1 MDYKLTDFL
10 PTTKKECELRG
21 WDELDVILFS
31 GDAYVDHPS
40 FGPAILGRILEANGY
55 RVAIVPQP
63 DWHGDFRDFKK
74 LGRPRLFFGVSPG
87 AMDSMV
93 NRYTANR
100 RMRSE
105 DAFSPDSRHDM
116 RPDYPSIVYTQILK
130 KLYPDVPVA
139 LGGIEASLRRI
150 SHYDYWKDELRKCI
164 LCDSGA
170 DLILYGMGERS
181 IVELA
186 NALAEGKTMDQIHE
200 MPQVAFYCKEKDI
213 PGGFKEDDIILHSH
227 EECLHNKKG
236 QAENVRH
243 LEEEANKMHAQRM
256 IQETDGKYV
265 VVNPPFPL
273 MTTEELDAAFDLP
286 YTRLPHPKYKG
297 KTIPAYEMIKF
308 SVNLHRG
315 CFGGCS
321 FCTIS
326 AHQGKFVVC
335 RSKESILKEVK
346 KIIEMPDFKGYLS
359 DLGGPSANMYGM
371 HGKNQKACEVC
382 KRPSCVNPQICPNL
396 NTDHSKLLE
405 IYHAVDALP
414 GIKKSF
420 IGSGVRYDLLLHKSK
435 DEKVNQAAREYTR
448 ELITKHVSGRLKV
461 APEHTSPEVLKFMRK
476 PSFDLFY
483 EFKRIFDKINK
494 EEGLNQQI
502 IPYFISS
509 HPGCHEEDMAELAV
523 ITKGLD
529 FHLEQVQDFTPTPMT
544 ISTETWYTG
553 YDPYTLEPVFSAKTQ
568 KEKLAQRMF
577 FFWYKPEERRAIESE
592 LRRIDRADLIDK
604 LYDKKSFG
612 GNHGGGFKGKKTNF
626 DDKAIGSTYDNPGVG
641 RGAKGKRGAGRNAAE
656 PNGGRGRGRN
666 AADRFAPKG
675 YGNVGCYDEE
685 KYLNE
690 GRPLNGKFSRNGHA
704 QQGRGN
710 NTPQG
715 RSNNANA
722 NIRDAVAAA
731 RAELRN
737 QKEQGAGFFKDK
749 KKKSFNPN
757 FDTDNHNRKNRY
769 NSGDKNERGSRD
781 KNERGSGDRNERGSG
796 DRNERG
802 SGRGRGNQGRNEGRG
817 RRK

>member
-10 PTTKKECELRG
+10 PTTKKECDLRG

-40 FGPAILGRILEANGY
+40 FGSAILGRILEANGY

-130 KLYPDVPVA
+130 KLFPDVPVA

-186 NALAEGKTMDQIHE
+186 NAFAKGKTMDEIHE
-200 MPQVAFYCKEKDI
+200 MPQVTFYCKEKDI
-213 PGGFKEDDIILHSH
+213 PGGFKDDDIILHSH

-256 IQETDGKYV
+256 IQEVDGKYV

-346 KIIEMPDFKGYLS
+346 KIIAMPDFKGYLS

-592 LRRIDRADLIDK
+592 LRRIGRSDLIAK
-604 LYDKKSFG
+604 LYDKRDMKSG
-612 GNHGGGFKGKKTNF
+612 HPSARF
-626 DDKAIGSTYDNPGVG
+626 DAKAIGSTYDNPGVG
-641 RGAKGKRGAGRNAAE
+641 RGARGKNRQGNSSYSPNSGRN
-656 PNGGRGRGRN
+656 GRN
-666 AADRFAPKG
+666 QSYQPKG
-675 YGNVGCYDEE
+675 YGNVGCYDED
-685 KYLNE
+685 KYLNN
-690 GRPLNGKFSRNGHA
+690 GKPLNARNRNDGSQRPLSPR
-704 QQGRGN
+704 
-710 NTPQG
+710 
-715 RSNNANA
+715 
-722 NIRDAVAAA
+722 
-731 RAELRN
+731 ELAKSV
-737 QKEQGAGFFKDK
+737 KEQLKAEKGSGFFKDK

-757 FDTDNHNRKNRY
+757 FDEGNHRRGDMSQNRGNGKQNHGNGR
-769 NSGDKNERGSRD
+769 NSGSF
-781 KNERGSGDRNERGSG
+781 SGDNRNKG
-796 DRNERG
+796 N
-802 SGRGRGNQGRNEGRG
+802 SGRRGKR
-817 RRK
+817 